1 MYSVFVLLQDSND
14 EQDSSGDDGDDSSG
28 VDTLVAL
35 TLLQQMER
43 RKNALLAY
51 LIGTCHLDS
60 YSNKAPRRIA
70 KESGID
76 WVMRTLG
83 NPTDCYDMFR
93 VSRPLF
99 EKLHNVLVESY
110 GLKSTKRMCSRES
123 LALFLWTVGAPQ
135 SVRQQ
140 RNRFIRS
147 LETCNRKFEKVLACL
162 IKLAQDI
169 IRPQDPQFTNVH
181 PRLKNRKYTPF
192 MDNCIGAIDGTHI
205 QVVVPNDTAVQHRNR
220 NKEISQNVM
229 CVCDFDMR
237 YTFVLAGWPGSV
249 HDMRVFNDAMTRL
262 GHKFPHPPPDKFYL
276 VDSGYPNRPGYLAP
290 YKGHTYHFQE
300 YRDGIMPRGKTE
312 HFNFCHSSLRNV
324 IERSFGVLK
333 NKWRILFHLPSYPQR
348 KQSKIIVACMALHN
362 FIRESKIT
370 DIDFDMCDHD
380 ENYVPLAVPR
390 SQGIGTNESDSTVMN
405 QLRDWVADGLWSLK

>member
-1 MYSVFVLLQDSND
+1 
-14 EQDSSGDDGDDSSG
+14 
-28 VDTLVAL
+28 
-35 TLLQQMER
+35 
-43 RKNALLAY
+43 
-51 LIGTCHLDS
+51 
-60 YSNKAPRRIA
+60 
-70 KESGID
+70 
-76 WVMRTLG
+76 
-83 NPTDCYDMFR
+83 
-93 VSRPLF
+93 
-99 EKLHNVLVESY
+99 
-110 GLKSTKRMCSRES
+110 MCSRES

-220 NKEISQNVM
+220 RKEISQNVM

-262 GHKFPHPPPDKFYL
+262 GHKFPHPAPDKFYL

-290 YKGHTYHFQE
+290 YKGHTYHF
-300 YRDGIMPRGKTE
+300 
-312 HFNFCHSSLRNV
+312 
-324 IERSFGVLK
+324 
-333 NKWRILFHLPSYPQR
+333 
-348 KQSKIIVACMALHN
+348 
-362 FIRESKIT
+362 
-370 DIDFDMCDHD
+370 
-380 ENYVPLAVPR
+380 
-390 SQGIGTNESDSTVMN
+390 
-405 QLRDWVADGLWSLK
+405 